1 MYIRYIYIYTS
12 VLLAIS
18 IANKTFCVQDVQV
31 HLASTSGQFL
41 MTLQHILQCVRAV
54 LNDSSKW
61 RPQVPFKC
69 PSAAQVVHAMAARW
83 KSQRATAQAKRRPS
97 RPKRRPGGV
106 QEASKRRPSWPK
118 SVQVGPRA
126 SKRRPRAAKRR
137 PRAAKF
143 GPRGA
148 QEQPSSAQEA
158 SKRPKR
164 RPRGVQVGP
173 KRRPSGPKRRPRGS
187 QRRQRGSKLDSKDVQ
202 EASKSDK
209 TAVQAQFD
217 SKQGHPVKT
226 MVFLRKIE
234 VFVGQ
239 ERSGRPVWRAKSGQE
254 ASKRRP

>member
-1 MYIRYIYIYTS
+1 M
-12 VLLAIS
+12 LLAIS

-41 MTLQHILQCVRAV
+41 MTLHHNLQCVRAV

-61 RPQVPFKC
+61 RPQGPFKC
-69 PSAAQVVHAMAARW
+69 PSAAQVVHATAARW

-137 PRAAKF
+137 PRAAKV

-148 QEQPSSAQEA
+148 QEQPSAAQEGA
-158 SKRPKR
+158 R
-164 RPRGVQVGP
+164 RLQVGP
-173 KRRPSGPKRRPRGS
+173 
-187 QRRQRGSKLDSKDVQ
+187 QRAIL
-202 EASKSDK
+202 
-209 TAVQAQFD
+209 
-217 SKQGHPVKT
+217 GH
-226 MVFLRKIE
+226 F
-234 VFVGQ
+234 
-239 ERSGRPVWRAKSGQE
+239 
-254 ASKRRP
+254 

>member
-1 MYIRYIYIYTS
+1 M
-12 VLLAIS
+12 LLAIS

-41 MTLQHILQCVRAV
+41 MTLHHILQCVRAV

-61 RPQVPFKC
+61 RPQGPFKC

-118 SVQVGPRA
+118 
-126 SKRRPRAAKRR
+126 RRP
-137 PRAAKF
+137 
-143 GPRGA
+143 
-148 QEQPSSAQEA
+148 SW
-158 SKRPKR
+158 PKR
-164 RPRGVQVGP
+164 RPRGVQE
-173 KRRPSGPKRRPRGS
+173 RPRGVQERTRGVLERPRGVQEQPS
-187 QRRQRGSKLDSKDVQ
+187 SAPKTSKSWPRRSKRLQVELQ

-217 SKQGHPVKT
+217 SKQ
-226 MVFLRKIE
+226 
-234 VFVGQ
+234 
-239 ERSGRPVWRAKSGQE
+239 
-254 ASKRRP
+254 